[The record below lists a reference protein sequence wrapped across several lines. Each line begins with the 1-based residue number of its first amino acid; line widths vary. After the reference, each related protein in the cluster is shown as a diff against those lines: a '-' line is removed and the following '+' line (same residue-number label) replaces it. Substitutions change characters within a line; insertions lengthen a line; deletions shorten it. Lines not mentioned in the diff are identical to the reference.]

1 MLILFLRIL
10 YMCLTLSKLCDDTE
24 LLIRLKGI
32 KHLDDIFMPEASQNL
47 NLLSQADYVLLALAM
62 LEDEFHGHCLAC
74 SLPPAFIDL
83 IVSRKFLTT
92 PSHTIARS
100 VTAQEYIT

>member
-1 MLILFLRIL
+1 MICKHHCILLIIHLRIL
-10 YMCLTLSKLCDDTE
+10 HICLTLSKLCDDTE
-24 LLIRLKGI
+24 LLIRLKGV

-74 SLPPAFIDL
+74 SLPPALVNL
-83 IVSRKFLTT
+83 INSRHFLTA
-92 PSHTIARS
+92 PSHTLPGK
-100 VTAQEYIT
+100 

>member
-1 MLILFLRIL
+1 
-10 YMCLTLSKLCDDTE
+10 MCPTLSKLCDDTK
-24 LLIRLKGI
+24 LLIRLKGV
-32 KHLDDIFMPEASQNL
+32 KHLDDILMPEASQNL

-83 IVSRKFLTT
+83 ICHVI
-92 PSHTIARS
+92 SHNTIAYHCQVSDSQRIHN
-100 VTAQEYIT
+100 VM